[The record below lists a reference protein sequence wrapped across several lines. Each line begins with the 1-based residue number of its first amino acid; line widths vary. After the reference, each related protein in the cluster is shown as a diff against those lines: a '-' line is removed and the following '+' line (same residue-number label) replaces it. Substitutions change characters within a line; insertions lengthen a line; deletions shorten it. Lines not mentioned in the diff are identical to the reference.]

1 MIPNVIHFCFGLAPR
16 PQFGFLEY
24 LAVRSALEI
33 NRPERICFHYLHES
47 RGPWWE
53 LAKRIVT
60 ASRVEPPTRIFG
72 RPLWHYAHQCDVLR
86 LLILQ
91 RHGGIYLDIDTLCVR
106 PFTDL
111 LHHACVLGRQP
122 ERGLC
127 NAVILSEPEGA
138 FVNAWLESY
147 RTFRSA
153 GHDAHW
159 DEHSVIMPARLAAR
173 PELRGA
179 IAIAEERAFFFPM
192 WNDMGALFES
202 GDETLFARS
211 YCIHY
216 WETLT
221 RQCWLRRIEPRNA
234 ALGESNFARFVRRVL
249 GNGRQS
255 AADSRQSMPGPP
267 AVNGE
272 RAEINRI

>member
-33 NRPERICFHYLHES
+33 NRPERIYFHYLYES

-53 LAKRIVT
+53 AARPLLALH
-60 ASRVEPPTRIFG
+60 RVEPPTRIFG

-86 LLILQ
+86 LLMLQ

-106 PFTDL
+106 PFTEL
-111 LHHACVLGRQP
+111 RRNACVMGRQP

-127 NAVILSEPEGA
+127 NAVILSEPEGT
-138 FVNAWLESY
+138 FVGAWLESY

-159 DEHSVIMPARLAAR
+159 DEHSVIIPAQLAAQPR
-173 PELRGA
+173 LRGS
-179 IAIAEERAFFFPM
+179 IAIAEERAFFFPL
-192 WNDMGALFES
+192 WNNMEALFAS
-202 GDETLFARS
+202 ADAALFAQS

-221 RQCWLRRIEPRNA
+221 CQRWLRRISPHNA
-234 ALGESNFARFVRRVL
+234 ARGDSNFARFVRRAL
-249 GNGRQS
+249 GNDQPS
-255 AADSRQSMPGPP
+255 A
-267 AVNGE
+267 
-272 RAEINRI
+272 NR